1 MMKAIL
7 VLLSLFITLI
17 LTAQHQPNLDVE
29 RIKAEVTIN
38 DTLQSISA
46 EVSIYFHIN
55 SAVDSVFFDAQN
67 FKSIN
72 SNQFKFNYNSEKII
86 FYHHFKPGKSYKIN
100 LSYQAKPKQTLYFT
114 GKLGDSEFPLQ
125 IWTQGQGKYTSH
137 WLPSLDDM
145 RDKIEFDLTYT
156 LPNRYKLASNGKLK
170 RKTEHLNVS
179 TWEFDMQQPMS
190 SYLVA
195 FAAGNYIEETQNSK
209 SGIPIHNYLPI
220 QDSTKFKS
228 TYTYTQE
235 VFNFLEHKIGVSYPW
250 QNYKQIGVRD
260 FLYAGMEN
268 TTCTIFSD
276 EFITDAIAQNDSDF
290 VNVEAHELAHQWF
303 GNLVTE
309 TSAKHHWLH
318 EGFATYFSYL
328 AQEHLFGTEFFEHQL
343 FTTAESLKLR
353 SDQGKGQRLLNPD
366 ANSLTFYEK
375 GAWALH
381 ALRNRVGDKVFFEA
395 ISQYLVNNAYK
406 PVETDNFLAEVQSL
420 TQVNLAQFKQDW
432 LLQKSFPAE
441 EAQLIL
447 KESPFIEQL
456 FELKA
461 LRERPVSEK
470 EKQLKE
476 ALLSKHINFFG
487 PEVALQLTNDENLIE
502 PELLQLALQ
511 TNHLKTRQVL
521 IKNLNRIPPQ
531 LQLSFEELLND
542 DSYITREHALLKLW
556 LNFPEKRAFYLK
568 QTKGQDGNI
577 HLNIKLLHLMLSA
590 LTNPDEAYQPVKDLV
605 SFTVAKMPYQIKR
618 QAFVY
623 LFQLNY
629 FDEESLINL
638 SEDLSHP
645 VWRYRSFVKQLF
657 TEILKDDAINN
668 IVIELLNNDKI
679 HNRSKLN
686 NLLKS

>member
-1 MMKAIL
+1 MKSIL
-7 VLLSLFITLI
+7 VLLNLFITSI
-17 LTAQHQPNLDVE
+17 LTAQHQPNLDVK

-38 DTLQSISA
+38 DTLRRISA
-46 EVSIYFHIN
+46 EVSIYFHIK

-67 FKSIN
+67 FKSVN
-72 SNQFKFNYNSEKII
+72 SNQFKFSYNSEKII
-86 FYHHFKPGKSYKIN
+86 FYHHFKPNKSYKIDV
-100 LSYQAKPKQTLYFT
+100 SYQAKPKQTLYFT
-114 GKLGDSEFPLQ
+114 GKLGDTEFPLQ

-156 LPNRYKLASNGKLK
+156 LPSQYKLVSNGNLK
-170 RKTEHLNVS
+170 RKSKNVNLT
-179 TWEFDMQQPMS
+179 TWEFDMQKPMS

-195 FAAGNYIEETQNSK
+195 FAAGNFVEETQNSN
-209 SGIPIHNYLPI
+209 SGISIYNYLPA
-220 QDSTKFKS
+220 QDSLDFKS
-228 TYTYTQE
+228 TFIYTQDI
-235 VFNFLEHKIGVSYPW
+235 FNFLEQKIGVSYPW

-268 TTCTIFSD
+268 TSCTIFSD
-276 EFITDAIAQNDSDF
+276 EFITDSIAKNDSDF

-328 AQEHLFGTEFFEHQL
+328 AQEHLFGTPYFEHQL
-343 FTTAESLKLR
+343 FSTAESLKLR
-353 SDQGKGQRLLNPD
+353 SDQGKGQRLFNPN

-406 PVETDNFLAEVQSL
+406 SVETDDFLAEVQSL

-447 KESPFIEQL
+447 TKSSFIEQL

-461 LRERPVSEK
+461 LRGLPVSEK
-470 EKQLKE
+470 QKQLKE
-476 ALLSKHINFFG
+476 ALLSKHIDYFG
-487 PEVALQLTNDENLIE
+487 PEVALQLTSDKNLINN
-502 PELLQLALQ
+502 ELLQLALE
-511 TNHLKTRQVL
+511 TKHLKTRQVL
-521 IKNLNRIPPQ
+521 IKNISKIPRQ
-531 LQLSFEELLND
+531 LQLSFEELLKD
-542 DSYITREHALLKLW
+542 ESYITREHALLKLW
-556 LNFPEKRAFYLK
+556 LNFPKKRSFYLK

-577 HLNIKLLHLMLSA
+577 HLNMKLLHLMLSA
-590 LTNPDEAYQPVKDLV
+590 LNNPDNAYQPVRGLV
-605 SFTVAKMPYQIKR
+605 NYTVPEMPYQIKR

-629 FDEESLINL
+629 FDEESLVNL
-638 SEDLSHP
+638 SEDLNHP
-645 VWRYRSFVKQLF
+645 VWRYRTFVKQLF
-657 TEILKDDAINN
+657 SEIIKDKTIKASINQLMNNGKIKNVSKLKD
-668 IVIELLNNDKI
+668 
-679 HNRSKLN
+679 
-686 NLLKS
+686 LLKK